1 MIIMSIISSSI
12 RICYTRVYFFSVCAA
27 ASHGHQSEAGEG
39 CFRGAGA
46 GWAMGSG
53 CAFCEDPKLCDGY
66 TDDLKK

>member
-12 RICYTRVYFFSVCAA
+12 RICYTRVYFPNGVCAV

-46 GWAMGSG
+46 GRWGAGVP
-53 CAFCEDPKLCDGY
+53 FVKTLKLVRWGHG
-66 TDDLKK
+66 